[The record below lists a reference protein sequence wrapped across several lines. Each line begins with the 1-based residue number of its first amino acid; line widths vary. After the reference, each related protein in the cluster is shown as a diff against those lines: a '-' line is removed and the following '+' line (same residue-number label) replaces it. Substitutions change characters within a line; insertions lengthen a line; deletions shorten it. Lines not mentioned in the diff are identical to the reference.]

1 MRSENGT
8 TGGADP
14 RIIDP
19 EIRGQLAEIQPHQ
32 RLFDLALVMIKIGR
46 YADAE
51 RLLRSL
57 ESEGYRPRRG
67 ARWCSSTAYHLARCR
82 VMVSDF
88 SGAQPLI
95 ERALRQAPGDPRIL
109 ALHAVLSDLAGN
121 SDQADFSRNCLSA
134 MFDPF
139 TRDRALAQAYSD
151 TGQPSTAGPLLAEI
165 QATLPEWTGS
175 P

>member
-1 MRSENGT
+1 
-8 TGGADP
+8 
-14 RIIDP
+14 
-19 EIRGQLAEIQPHQ
+19 
-32 RLFDLALVMIKIGR
+32 MIKIGR

-82 VMVSDF
+82 VMASDF

-109 ALHAVLSDLAGN
+109 ALQAVLSELAG
-121 SDQADFSRNCLSA
+121 SPDHAEISRNCLSA

-151 TGQPSTAGPLLAEI
+151 TGQPSAAASLLAEI
-165 QATLPEWTGS
+165 QEGLPEWTGR